1 MTFAQEFQGYR
12 RPDGQVGIRNRLAV
26 IAAMDNINP
35 VARRIASLVRGAVA
49 VTVPF
54 GRGQTGLDKARHD
67 GALAGLGRNPNFGAA
82 LVVSLERR
90 SARELAEAIAVS
102 GKPVEWLAVQPCGGT
117 LKATEQGVRLAVRL
131 MGKASAQQREPV
143 PLSELVIG
151 AECGGSDTT
160 SGITANPLLGMLG
173 DCMVDA
179 GATWILSETEEV
191 VGAEHSLIERAASPD
206 VAARMKMVVKRMEDQ
221 AIYQG
226 TRVWPMSAD
235 NIAGGLTTLEE
246 KALGNVRKGGTRP
259 LREVLEYG
267 ERPSK
272 RGLVFLDAPA
282 PGTENI
288 TALSVSGAQ
297 MILFTTGVGNPV
309 GSPVSPTVKITGNP
323 ATADSFADNIDV
335 NLGGVISKEYS
346 MEEGVE
352 KLGAFMMEVASGRM
366 TQSEM
371 LGDMEIVV
379 SPVDV
384 SFLTH
389 YHPE

>member
-1 MTFAQEFQGYR
+1 MTFAQEFRGYR

-26 IAAMDNINP
+26 IAAMDNVNP
-35 VARRIASLVRGAVA
+35 VARRIASLVHGAVA
-49 VTVPF
+49 ITVPF

-67 GALAGLGRNPNFGAA
+67 GALAGMGSNPNFGAV
-82 LVVSLERR
+82 LVVSLEPR
-90 SARELAEAIAVS
+90 SALALAEAVAAS

-117 LKATEQGVRLAVRL
+117 LKATEQGVRLAARL
-131 MGKASAQQREPV
+131 LGKASAQTREPI

-173 DCMVDA
+173 DYMVDA

-191 VGAEHSLIERAASPD
+191 VGAEHSLIERAASPE
-206 VAARMKMVVKRMEDQ
+206 VAARMKMVVRRMEDQ
-221 AIYQG
+221 ALYQG
-226 TRVWPMSAD
+226 TRVWPMSDD

-267 ERPSK
+267 ERPTK
-272 RGLVFLDAPA
+272 KGLVFLDAPA

-288 TALSVSGAQ
+288 TALSISGAQ

-323 ATADSFADNIDV
+323 STAKTFVDNIDV
-335 NLGGVISKEYS
+335 DLGGVISNEYS

-352 KLGAFMMEVASGRM
+352 KLGSFMMEVASGRM
-366 TQSEM
+366 TQSEI
-371 LGDMEIVV
+371 LGDLEIVV

>member
-1 MTFAQEFQGYR
+1 MAFAQEFWGYR

-26 IAAMDNINP
+26 IAAMDNVNP
-35 VARRIASLVRGAVA
+35 VARRIASLVRDAA
-49 VTVPF
+49 AITVPF
-54 GRGQTGLDKARHD
+54 GRGQVGPDKARHD
-67 GALAGLGRNPNFGAA
+67 GALAGMGRNPNFGAA
-82 LVVSLERR
+82 LVVSLEPR
-90 SARELAEAIAVS
+90 SAQAVAEAVAAS

-117 LKATEQGVRLAVRL
+117 LKATELGVRLATRL
-131 MGKASAQQREPV
+131 LGAASAQRREPV
-143 PLSELVIG
+143 PLSELIIG

-173 DCMVDA
+173 DRMVDA

-191 VGAEHSLIERAASPD
+191 VGAEHSLVERAATPE
-206 VAARMKMVVKRMEDQ
+206 VAARMKMVVRRMEDQ

-267 ERPSK
+267 ERPTK
-272 RGLVFLDAPA
+272 KGLVFLDAPA

-288 TALSVSGAQ
+288 TALSISGAQ
-297 MILFTTGVGNPV
+297 LILFSTGVGNPV
-309 GSPVSPTVKITGNP
+309 GSPISPTVKLTGNP
-323 ATADSFADNIDV
+323 STARTFADNIDV
-335 NLGGVISKEYS
+335 DLSGILTGEYS
-346 MEEGVE
+346 MEQGVE
-352 KLGAFMMEVASGRM
+352 KLGSFMMEVASGRM

-371 LGDMEIVV
+371 TGDLEIVV

-384 SFLTH
+384 GFLAQ
-389 YHPE
+389 YRP

>member
-12 RPDGQVGIRNRLAV
+12 RPNGQVGIRNHLAV
-26 IAAMDNINP
+26 ISAMDNVNT

-49 VTVPF
+49 ITVPF

-67 GALAGLGRNPNFGAA
+67 GALAGMGSNPNFGAV
-82 LVVSLERR
+82 LVVSLEPR
-90 SARELAEAIAVS
+90 SAQALAEAIAIS

-117 LKATEQGVRLAVRL
+117 LRATEQGVRLATRL
-131 MGKASAQQREPV
+131 LGKASAQTREPV

-160 SGITANPLLGMLG
+160 SGITANPMLGMLG
-173 DCMVDA
+173 DYMVDA

-191 VGAEHSLIERAASPD
+191 VGAEHSLIERATSPK
-206 VAARMKMVVKRMEDQ
+206 VAARMKMVVQRMEAQ
-221 AIYQG
+221 AVYQG
-226 TRVWPMSAD
+226 TRVWPMSDD

-259 LREVLEYG
+259 LQEVLEYG
-267 ERPSK
+267 ERPTK
-272 RGLVFLDAPA
+272 KGLVFLDAPA

-288 TALSVSGAQ
+288 TALSISGAH

-323 ATADSFADNIDV
+323 STAKTFADNIDID
-335 NLGGVISKEYS
+335 LGGVISNEYS

-352 KLGAFMMEVASGRM
+352 KIGAFMMEVASGRM

-371 LGDMEIVV
+371 LGDLEIVV

-389 YHPE
+389 YRPE